1 MWRINAEKA
10 SLLLRSR
17 TATCGPTIHV
27 RFLPSFCDSPFFVS
41 LVRFSARLAPFKRNE
56 RTNDVVEASED
67 FAAKEG
73 RRSER
78 RAREGKGVRKQ
89 VPKTSPTFHLEEG
102 RVEPP
107 RTSS

>member
-17 TATCGPTIHV
+17 TATCGPTTHV

-56 RTNDVVEASED
+56 RTM
-67 FAAKEG
+67 FTMLLK
-73 RRSER
+73 
-78 RAREGKGVRKQ
+78 RARILPLKKGDEARD
-89 VPKTSPTFHLEEG
+89 ERE
-102 RVEPP
+102 RE
-107 RTSS
+107 RE